1 MEKELAGRSAAT
13 KALIRNNYIK
23 LGLAVTLCYMGCYI
37 GKTILS
43 AFTPRL
49 TELGV
54 FVKDDIGT
62 MGFALFL
69 AYGIGQLV
77 NGILGDYFNPKRYAC
92 LGLTLSSAL
101 VSLSPLVADSFDSV
115 TPSIAL
121 WAAIGFV
128 SSMMWGPLTA
138 IVADNSSG
146 RASSKIML
154 ALNGS
159 LVAGNLVAY
168 LISAIVSGL
177 FENWRIAFFLSGAMM
192 LACAFACFAVL
203 TLLEKRGLI
212 VCSAGRSRKKLADG
226 KETERLTLSLL
237 AKHAFFT
244 TVVYTMV
251 NGFVRNAVSFWIPTY
266 IKETFAVGDST
277 ASVIT
282 MVMPI
287 LNFLGTMLG
296 LKLLSLR
303 FFRGSEHILCAFLF
317 GVTFTMFG
325 IVFALGSFGIY
336 FLPLSMV
343 CIFIAAAAQNSAC
356 NMIYA
361 VFVFRFKNTG
371 RISAFTG
378 GLDSSAYLASAIGT
392 KTIGLIAS
400 AIGWNMTVG
409 FWGAVTLAGL
419 LACVASAFISRKNGV
434 LNGAE

>member
-1 MEKELAGRSAAT
+1 MEKELAGRSAET
-13 KALIRNNYIK
+13 KALIQKNYVK
-23 LGLAVTLCYMGCYI
+23 LGLAVSLCYMGCYI

-69 AYGIGQLV
+69 AYGAGQLV
-77 NGILGDYFNPKRYAC
+77 NGILGDYFNPKKYSC
-92 LGLTLSSAL
+92 IGLLLSSVL
-101 VSLSPLVADSFDSV
+101 VTLSPLVADSFDSV

-121 WAAIGFV
+121 WAVIGFS
-128 SSMMWGPLTA
+128 SSMLWGPLTA

-146 RASSKIML
+146 RASRKIML

-168 LISAIVSGL
+168 LISAIVSAL
-177 FENWRIAFFLSGAMM
+177 FENWRIAFYISGASM
-192 LACAFACFAVL
+192 LSCMVLCFGIL

-212 VCSAGRSRKKLADG
+212 VCAAGRSRKKLTDG
-226 KETERLTLSLL
+226 KKTEKLTLSLL
-237 AKHAFFT
+237 ARHAFFT

-282 MVMPI
+282 MIMPI

-296 LKLLSLR
+296 LKLLTLR
-303 FFRGSEHILCAFLF
+303 IFRGSEHILCASLF
-317 GVTFTMFG
+317 GTTFIMFG
-325 IVFALGSFGIY
+325 IVFALGQLGVF

-392 KTIGLIAS
+392 KTIGLVAS

-409 FWGAVTLAGL
+409 FWGVVTLAGF
-419 LACVASAFISRKNGV
+419 LACVASALISRKNGV
-434 LNGAE
+434 LNSAE